1 MKTIRRSFAVT
12 LSAIAVV
19 LLVGALIIRVA
30 YATVFDTDTYVE
42 TVSKVV
48 NEDGLQSKIVAFA
61 SDEIVKAT
69 RVNDPSLAPLFSQA
83 GLNQSEFEDSVT
95 RIVYD
100 SVTKFLGSE
109 KFRMLWAETNRTAH
123 TQLMALARSETPVTK
138 DFVIDLGP
146 IVRAAAAEIQDPTNT
161 ISRIIPLK
169 SLIPTDD
176 SFEFKLIQ
184 ANSVEDLRSVVKVA
198 DKTRMQLLI
207 AALLMLAL
215 AWLLFGRAR
224 GAHRLVAISLVGA
237 GLLTFVARAIGE
249 NVIGAIV
256 NDDAKTSAVTIYTI
270 TTAPLTGYALFVLII
285 GAVGFGAT
293 FYKRTNN

>member
-1 MKTIRRSFAVT
+1 VKFLRRSV
-12 LSAIAVV
+12 AIFLAS
-19 LLVGALIIRVA
+19 LAIGALVCALIVRVA

-42 TVSKVV
+42 TVSEVV

-61 SDEIVKAT
+61 TDEIVKAT
-69 RVNDPSLAPLFSQA
+69 RVNDPSLAPLFSRA
-83 GLNQSEFEDSVT
+83 GLNQSQFQDTVT
-95 RIVYD
+95 RIVSD
-100 SVTKFLGSE
+100 SVTSFLGSE

-138 DFVIDLGP
+138 DFMIDLGP

-161 ISRIIPLK
+161 ISKIIPLT
-169 SLIPTDD
+169 SLVPSDE

-184 ANSVEDLRSVVKVA
+184 ASGVEDLRSAVKVA
-198 DKTRMQLLI
+198 DRSRMQLLI
-207 AALLMLAL
+207 AAILMLAL
-215 AWLLFGRAR
+215 AWLVFGRAR
-224 GAHRLVAISLVGA
+224 GAHRLVALSIFGA

-270 TTAPLTGYALFVLII
+270 TTEPLTGYAVFVLMI
-285 GAVGFGAT
+285 GAVGFAAT
-293 FYKRTNN
+293 FYKRSND